1 MITKFKIY
9 ENLMDT
15 NMSTIGVKVLHILS
29 QIQMFHWQTD
39 KYSQHEIFDDFS
51 EIFKELSDKLIEV
64 IQGKYGRIEIDDTYT
79 PIRNLKDLDPY
90 IFIENCILY
99 FETFKKEY
107 FNQDDDIIGVFD
119 EILAEFQKMKYLLSF
134 RF

>member
-9 ENLMDT
+9 ENFMDT
-15 NMSTIGVKVLHILS
+15 NMSNIGIKVLHILS

-51 EIFKELSDKLIEV
+51 ETFKELSDKLIEV

-90 IFIENCILY
+90 NFIENCILY